1 MSAYLVSCVLT
12 FILYGA
18 CVAPLLRPSSKRQ
31 LTEAA
36 EALLGDIKKKK
47 KTEKGEGTH
56 KSSSSRKT
64 SNWAVVKVIFPCHSC
79 RMYDE

>member
-1 MSAYLVSCVLT
+1 MRGS
-12 FILYGA
+12 
-18 CVAPLLRPSSKRQ
+18 LLRPSSKHQ

-36 EALLGDIKKKK
+36 EALLGDIKKK

-64 SNWAVVKVIFPCHSC
+64 SNWTIVKVTFACHS
-79 RMYDE
+79 RKTIDNYVPHYF

>member
-1 MSAYLVSCVLT
+1 MSV
-12 FILYGA
+12 FILYAA

-47 KTEKGEGTH
+47 TEKGEGTH

-64 SNWAVVKVIFPCHSC
+64 SNWAVIKVIFPWRSRRTHG
-79 RMYDE
+79 E